1 MNNIKRFSPGMIIL
15 ILSLI
20 VFSCSQKADQDT
32 IPVTT
37 SSEVAL
43 DLYNNAMS
51 FMEDVYIDKAND
63 ALDQAL
69 KEDPGFFMANYAK
82 ATNSL
87 YFNDMKAYK
96 SYSEKAINTEE
107 NLSKGELL
115 LKDVLVK
122 LNEDPDADV
131 TPILIELVELY
142 PKDKVGY
149 YQLAMF
155 QGLAGKYEAANETYQ
170 KLLEVT
176 DNPAPVYN
184 MMGYNYMAMDEMEKA
199 KEAFDKYIEL
209 APDLPNPYDSK
220 GDYFM
225 AVKEYEKAY
234 ESFMKAVEIDND
246 FTISNEK
253 ALKAKQMNENL
264 MIETEEVE
272 QI

>member
-1 MNNIKRFSPGMIIL
+1 MNNIKRFTPGMIIL

-20 VFSCSQKADQDT
+20 VFSCSQKADQDK

-43 DLYNNAMS
+43 NLYNDAMG

-69 KEDPGFFMANYAK
+69 KEDPGFFMVNYAK

-87 YFNDMKAYK
+87 YFNDMKAFK
-96 SYSEKAINTEE
+96 TYSDKAINTEGK
-107 NLSKGELL
+107 LSKGELL
-115 LKDVLVK
+115 LKDALVE
-122 LNEDPDADV
+122 LNEDLDADV
-131 TPILIELVELY
+131 TPILTELVELY

-155 QGLAGKYEAANETYQ
+155 QGLAGKYEAAEETYQ

-176 DNPAPVYN
+176 DKPAPVYN
-184 MMGYNYMAMDEMEKA
+184 MMGYNYMALDEMKKA
-199 KEAFDKYIEL
+199 REAFDKYIEL

-225 AVKEYEKAY
+225 AIKDYKNAY
-234 ESFMKAVEIDND
+234 ESYMKAMEINST
-246 FTISNEK
+246 FTISRDK
-253 ALKAKQMNENL
+253 ALKAKQMNDSL
-264 MIETEEVE
+264 MIESKEVE